1 MIRILAFFLILTL
14 FACKKDVCHIDEVP
28 NYTAF
33 KENIRGTW
41 ILNENRKDY
50 ENGVLGYEY
59 NFSGSVIFE
68 NNNIFKIIYTKKD
81 TMKGE
86 WFHQY
91 NPQTVLVNFSM
102 GFFVFTVLENS
113 KERQEWFFE
122 DTDFGEHS
130 KYKWVL
136 TKQ

>member
-1 MIRILAFFLILTL
+1 MTRILILALLLTL
-14 FACKKDVCHIDEVP
+14 FACKKDDCHIDEVP
-28 NYTAF
+28 NYTTF
-33 KENIRGTW
+33 KENIIGSW
-41 ILNENRKDY
+41 VFNENSKDY
-50 ENGVLGYEY
+50 EDGVLDQEY
-59 NFSGSVIFE
+59 NFSGTVIFDS
-68 NNNIFKIIYTKKD
+68 NNIFKIIYTKKD
-81 TMKGE
+81 TMKGK

-91 NPQTVLVNFSM
+91 NPQIVLVDFSN
-102 GFFVFTVLENS
+102 FFVFTVLENS